1 VEIEVLIPTVDGAER
16 LREVL
21 GSLRAQ
27 TLRPAVC
34 VIDNGSA
41 EPTRKVIAEFE
52 KVRAV
57 RSERNLGFGA
67 ALNLGVRDSR
77 AELLVFLN
85 DDAVAEPTFIERLA
99 AARAASGAEMIAG
112 CLVRPDG
119 LIDSGGV
126 EIDRSLIGYDLF
138 HGEPYGRPEHR
149 GRAPL
154 APSGGAAAYDRD
166 AFADVGGF
174 DESFFAYLEDVEL
187 GIRMSAAG
195 MRCAAAYDAVAW
207 HRHSATLG
215 SGSSRKNVLMGRSRG
230 YLLRKYRDQLSL
242 GDRLRG
248 GLIDAVT
255 YAGQIAIDRN
265 AGALRG
271 RLAARGLRPGSP
283 WNESVELS
291 TVPRR
296 EIGAAA
302 ALRVRLG
309 RRRAG

>member
-1 VEIEVLIPTVDGAER
+1 MEIEVLIPTLDGDGR

-21 GSLRAQ
+21 GSIRVQ
-27 TLRPAVC
+27 TVRPAVC
-34 VIDNGSA
+34 VIDNGSR

-52 KVRAV
+52 EIRVV

-77 AELLVFLN
+77 AELIVFLN
-85 DDAVAEPTFIERLA
+85 DDAVADPGFIERLA
-99 AARAASGAEMIAG
+99 AVRAASGAEMIAG

-119 LIDSGGV
+119 VIDSGGV

-154 APSGGAAAYDRD
+154 APSGGAAAFDRD
-166 AFADVGGF
+166 AFAAVGGF

-195 MRCAAAYDAVAW
+195 MRCAPAYDALAW

-215 SGSSRKNVLMGRSRG
+215 SGSSRKNLLMGRSRG
-230 YLLRKYRDQLSL
+230 YLLRKYRHQLSL

-248 GLIDAVT
+248 AVIDAVT

-271 RLAARGLRPGSP
+271 RLAARGLRPRSP
-283 WNESVELS
+283 WNGPVELGA
-291 TVPRR
+291 VPRR

>member
-1 VEIEVLIPTVDGAER
+1 VEIEVLIPTLDGAGR

-21 GSLRAQ
+21 GSIRAQ

-34 VIDNGSA
+34 VIDNGSG

-52 KVRAV
+52 EVRVV

-77 AELLVFLN
+77 AELIVFLN
-85 DDAVAEPTFIERLA
+85 DDAVADPGFIERLA
-99 AARAASGAEMIAG
+99 AVRAASGAEMIAG

-154 APSGGAAAYDRD
+154 APGGGAAAFDHD
-166 AFADVGGF
+166 AFAGVGGF

-187 GIRMSAAG
+187 GIRMRAAG
-195 MRCAAAYDAVAW
+195 MRCAPAYDALAW

-215 SGSSRKNVLMGRSRG
+215 SGSSRKNLLMGRGRG

-242 GDRLRG
+242 GDRVRG
-248 GLIDAVT
+248 GVIDAVT

-271 RLAARGLRPGSP
+271 RLAARGLRPRSP
-283 WNESVELS
+283 WNGHVDLEG
-291 TVPRR
+291 VPRR
-296 EIGAAA
+296 EIRAAA

>member
-1 VEIEVLIPTVDGAER
+1 VEIEVLIPTVNGGER

-21 GSLRAQ
+21 GSLRGQ

-34 VIDNGSA
+34 VVDNGSA
-41 EPTRKVIAEFE
+41 EPTRTVIAEFE
-52 KVRAV
+52 EVRAV

-77 AELLVFLN
+77 AELVVFLN
-85 DDAVAEPTFIERLA
+85 DDAVADPAFIERLA
-99 AARAASGAEMIAG
+99 AARAVTGAEMVAG

-138 HGEPYGRPEHR
+138 HNEPYGRPEHH

-154 APSGGAAAYDRD
+154 APSGGAGAYDRH
-166 AFADVGGF
+166 AFARVGGF

-187 GIRMSAAG
+187 GIRMCAAG
-195 MRCAAAYDAVAW
+195 MRCAPAYDAIAW

-215 SGSSRKNVLMGRSRG
+215 SGSARKNRLMGRSRG

-242 GDRLRG
+242 ADRMRG
-248 GLIDAVT
+248 AVIDAVT

-265 AGALRG
+265 AGAVRG
-271 RLAARGLRPGSP
+271 RLAARGLRPRVP
-283 WNESVELS
+283 WNGSVELGP
-291 TVPRR
+291 VPRR
-296 EIGAAA
+296 DIGAAA